1 MRNTGAG
8 GDLLADGGRPLV
20 PSGAVR
26 SREAPRL
33 ERQGKAISNFAATLP
48 PAESDMAAQVFKDP
62 YLFDFLGKA
71 DPYREREIEQALVN
85 HIQRTSG
92 R

>member
-1 MRNTGAG
+1 
-8 GDLLADGGRPLV
+8 
-20 PSGAVR
+20 
-26 SREAPRL
+26 
-33 ERQGKAISNFAATLP
+33 
-48 PAESDMAAQVFKDP
+48 MAAQVFKDP
-62 YLFDFLGKA
+62 YLFDFLGTA